1 VLIDRPSLVGLGM
14 LLTGELAR
22 PARFDPAPE
31 LDEIPEKDVEML
43 KALGY
48 LQ

>member
-1 VLIDRPSLVGLGM
+1 M
-14 LLTGELAR
+14 LLTGEIAR
-22 PARFDPAPE
+22 PARFEPAPE
-31 LDEIPEKDVEML
+31 LEEIPEQDVEML